1 MILVVNNSNRNP
13 KIKEYLNKQDGY
25 NKYECALE
33 KKKDAKFPLYVT
45 DTLLKILR
53 ELKVPYKD
61 ISTTNELLYI
71 INTNEPISGVIITGS
86 ELKLSRGNI
95 PDKLLLPSIL
105 ALKHFKNTPKLGICF
120 GFQMINHYYGGK
132 LESMDEFMKDTKP
145 ILFNHSNIKKINKI
159 TPFFNKKYNGKY
171 SLMHGDHLT
180 TIGRG
185 LVVTAEKNDV
195 VYAIEHKTLPIIGVQ
210 FHPEI
215 SGDKGK
221 KMLDDFA
228 KLCYDK

>member
-71 INTNEPISGVIITGS
+71 LSIN
-86 ELKLSRGNI
+86 L
-95 PDKLLLPSIL
+95 
-105 ALKHFKNTPKLGICF
+105 
-120 GFQMINHYYGGK
+120 
-132 LESMDEFMKDTKP
+132 
-145 ILFNHSNIKKINKI
+145 
-159 TPFFNKKYNGKY
+159 
-171 SLMHGDHLT
+171 
-180 TIGRG
+180 
-185 LVVTAEKNDV
+185 
-195 VYAIEHKTLPIIGVQ
+195 
-210 FHPEI
+210 
-215 SGDKGK
+215 
-221 KMLDDFA
+221 
-228 KLCYDK
+228 